1 VTTAWHPDNTI
12 TEVDLARQAKL
23 GAVTDMAIEETPH
36 GYQVI
41 VRLSWH
47 PERVALRTRRA
58 VAEPRMFKSLERLV
72 GHIRE
77 QYPSVRHV
85 SIELMKAPPMKGTA
99 RKAAASR

>member
-1 VTTAWHPDNTI
+1 MTTAWHPDNTI

-23 GAVTDMAIEETPH
+23 GTVTEMAIEETPN
-36 GYQVI
+36 GYQVV

-58 VAEPRMFKSLERLV
+58 SVEPRMFKSLERLV

-77 QYPSVRHV
+77 RYPSVRHV
-85 SIELMKAPPMKGTA
+85 SIDLMKAPAAKKAA
-99 RKAAASR
+99 RKTAA